1 MIDKLAWRFC
11 LKVRWRSPLSL
22 RPAYHDELLIIFA
35 KLERFR
41 VHRWSI
47 CTIVVFSAIRS
58 LQTNENNCE
67 IMNADFVRRSDT
79 PNKTDESDSLRA
91 FVVCKGEAKK
101 KQESVRLFSRRELT
115 LDVERQCTDPAD
127 VWNCPKDRTA
137 LLARPRTD
145 AKSARWNNRS
155 ETFYVFLCRHYFVS

>member
-11 LKVRWRSPLSL
+11 LKVRWRSLVSQPPS
-22 RPAYHDELLIIFA
+22 YHDELLIIFA

-58 LQTNENNCE
+58 LQTNESNCE

-91 FVVCKGEAKK
+91 FVVWKGEAKR
-101 KQESVRLFSRRELT
+101 EETTRFSSIVRPSRPHLRCRAAVYRSSRCLKLPERSNGAVRSST
-115 LDVERQCTDPAD
+115 NGCEVDPVE
-127 VWNCPKDRTA
+127 
-137 LLARPRTD
+137 
-145 AKSARWNNRS
+145 
-155 ETFYVFLCRHYFVS
+155 